1 MRMLPF
7 FCQSAQSAHP
17 YRRAAAHLLCKNLNF
32 MAGHKT
38 KPCTPAQSECS
49 ADKVGL
55 FFGYNHRPFKV
66 GALCGGEQL

>member
-1 MRMLPF
+1 MLPF
-7 FCQSAQSAHP
+7 FCQSAQSTPPIQAG
-17 YRRAAAHLLCKNLNF
+17 RRAPFCKNLNF
-32 MAGHKT
+32 MAGYKT

-66 GALCGGEQL
+66 GALC